1 MSEPAPNENP
11 ANTTP
16 QPVEVSSNPV
26 HCAKCFQF
34 NPREA
39 EKCCA
44 CGAHLWV
51 KCRKCGKKNVRTASR
66 CAKCMR
72 NLHPLAFL
80 AFPMKRIKLFR
91 NRKRKRLLVGLGLF
105 LLTAL
110 AAWVLY
116 KTLPEPDRTRPSQP
130 TPAY

>member
-1 MSEPAPNENP
+1 MSESPDKEPR
-11 ANTTP
+11 ANSAP

-39 EKCCA
+39 DKCGA

-72 NLHPLAFL
+72 DLHPMAFVS
-80 AFPMKRIKLFR
+80 FSFRRSNLFR
-91 NRKRKRLLVGLGLF
+91 NRKRKRLLVGLALF
-105 LLTAL
+105 LLMAL
-110 AAWVLY
+110 FAWVLFNY
-116 KTLPEPDRTRPSQP
+116 LPETERSRAPQSA
-130 TPAY
+130 PAY

>member
-1 MSEPAPNENP
+1 MSDSADQEFRP
-11 ANTTP
+11 TSTP
-16 QPVEVSSNPV
+16 QPVEVSSNPI

-34 NPREA
+34 NLREA
-39 EKCCA
+39 EKCSA
-44 CGAHLWV
+44 CGVHLWV

-72 NLHPLAFL
+72 DLHPMAFL
-80 AFPMKRIKLFR
+80 SFSFRRSNLFR
-91 NRKRKRLLVGLGLF
+91 NRKRKRLLVGLALF

-110 AAWVLY
+110 SAWLLY
-116 KTLPEPDRTRPSQP
+116 NYLPEPERSRTPQA

>member
-1 MSEPAPNENP
+1 MSEPTPDENADP
-11 ANTTP
+11 A
-16 QPVEVSSNPV
+16 QPVAPSANPV

-80 AFPMKRIKLFR
+80 TFSARRSKLFR
-91 NRKRKRLLVGLGLF
+91 NRKRKRLLVGLTIL
-105 LLTAL
+105 LLTAVS
-110 AAWVLY
+110 AWVLS
-116 KTLPEPDRTRPSQP
+116 DRSRPPQA